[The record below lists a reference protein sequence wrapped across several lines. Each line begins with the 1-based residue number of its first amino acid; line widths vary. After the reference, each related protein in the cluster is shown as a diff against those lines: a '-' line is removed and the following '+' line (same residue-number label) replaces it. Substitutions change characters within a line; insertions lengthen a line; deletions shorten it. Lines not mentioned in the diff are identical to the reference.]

1 MNNKKYYILL
11 LLVPTIL
18 LIYLLKFNEATNS
31 SLTIL
36 ELREKHANF
45 LANSPFKKSLKLSK
59 TERKALQL
67 PPNKYYER
75 EWELTMNPA
84 TGKPEPFKVFE
95 IQEKRNNTSRR
106 VPGDGTSGNDWI
118 DRGPNNVG
126 GRTRVVLFDP
136 NDATN
141 KRVFA
146 GGVSGGLWKN
156 EDITNVN
163 SSWTLVS
170 GVPSNMNISCITV
183 DPNNSDIWYIGT
195 GEQYTFGAAVGNGVY
210 KTINGGTTW
219 SHVPVQIAGGGNLSS
234 STSDFL
240 AGIYYINDII
250 AWNHMNWDGL
260 GNNRTEIFIGV
271 GGHLYGDAANKNNW
285 LGLQSSGLYK
295 SVNEGLSWSRIE
307 SANMQFTWSSIN
319 FYYIPNDF
327 EISADNKLWMG
338 TITTPGIGGSG
349 GGRVFNSTD
358 GATWLQ
364 KTTLANS
371 NRVELAV
378 SKTNANKMYAL
389 TEGTTSAG
397 PHIYATTN
405 AFTTITELAKPDD
418 ADNGISSSDF
428 TRGQAFYDLVIEVD
442 PTNDNIIYVGGIDLF
457 RTTQGVNTNLASK
470 WEQISKWSNN
480 PGLNTLSC
488 PLVHADHHAFTFRPG
503 FNNQAVIGCDGG
515 IYYAS
520 NLSDAASNFTAIASR
535 NKDYNVTQFYYGGY
549 GQNTLNELILAG
561 AQDNGTPFINGA
573 SAGANSSIS
582 VSGGDGAYST
592 IDKDGNYMI
601 ASYVYGNHYYYSLP
615 YPGTSYTIDNND
627 DEGDFINQAGLD
639 HNLNIMFS
647 NGTNGSFAINRYIL
661 GSSNATKSKLTNAL
675 LNAAPTAFKV
685 SPFTTT
691 SSILLVG
698 TENGKLLKLSNAN
711 ETNTSVIKW
720 EEITGSAFVGS
731 ISAVEFGE
739 TENDIF
745 VTFHN
750 YGVSSIWYSS
760 NGGASWVNKEGNLP
774 DMPVKS
780 ILQNPLARN
789 EVIVGTELGIWVSKN
804 FNEASPTW
812 TSSYNG
818 MRDVKVV
825 DLDLRTSDNSILAT
839 TFGRGVF
846 TGQFTS
852 STNSTYTIASTNS
865 VLEVCTASANAVF
878 NLDYK
883 ALGGYATSTNISVSG
898 VPSGATSN
906 LSASTFN
913 SSDASFTLTLSNI
926 NAVSPGEYI
935 ITVTG
940 VGGPTVS
947 KELLLVVKNEVGVV
961 TTSLPADGA
970 NQISINGANL
980 TWLAD
985 VQATSYDVIISTDA
999 GFNTIIETSNTPN
1012 NYYKIGTILNL
1023 STVYYWKVRA
1033 KNDCNTG
1040 DYSATKRFITA
1051 AINNCDRPADIKNAN
1066 TAIDDGIITSSNI
1079 NIADSFTISKVKVSV
1094 DITHTYIADFDIKL
1108 TSPNNTTIFLFDG
1121 SCGDT
1126 DGLEVTFDDEAAST
1140 IVCGSQPVTGT
1151 FIPTQPLAG
1160 FVNENSVG
1168 NWTIEIFD
1176 AYTGDTGTLNSWSLE
1191 FCYAENITNSTFT
1204 NSPLTVGT
1212 NSTYILNQAEMEAT
1226 SIGSTAFEQVFMLT
1240 ELPTKGSV
1248 RLNNTALLLGETFT
1262 QNDINTSKITYVN
1275 NASSTTTDY
1284 FKVDIT
1290 NATSGFLPNQ
1300 QININIDSSL
1310 AIDDQFFERTGT
1322 SIFPT
1327 ISDGQFFISSSQ
1339 LTGKTIIE
1347 VFTISGQ
1354 PIYKNSLNF
1363 ARGNIEAIEIYGV
1376 STGVYIVKLTSDNA
1390 QGSKRILI
1398 K

>member
-1 MNNKKYYILL
+1 
-11 LLVPTIL
+11 
-18 LIYLLKFNEATNS
+18 
-31 SLTIL
+31 
-36 ELREKHANF
+36 
-45 LANSPFKKSLKLSK
+45 
-59 TERKALQL
+59 
-67 PPNKYYER
+67 
-75 EWELTMNPA
+75 
-84 TGKPEPFKVFE
+84 
-95 IQEKRNNTSRR
+95 
-106 VPGDGTSGNDWI
+106 
-118 DRGPNNVG
+118 
-126 GRTRVVLFDP
+126 
-136 NDATN
+136 
-141 KRVFA
+141 
-146 GGVSGGLWKN
+146 
-156 EDITNVN
+156 
-163 SSWTLVS
+163 
-170 GVPSNMNISCITV
+170 
-183 DPNNSDIWYIGT
+183 
-195 GEQYTFGAAVGNGVY
+195 
-210 KTINGGTTW
+210 
-219 SHVPVQIAGGGNLSS
+219 
-234 STSDFL
+234 
-240 AGIYYINDII
+240 
-250 AWNHMNWDGL
+250 
-260 GNNRTEIFIGV
+260 
-271 GGHLYGDAANKNNW
+271 
-285 LGLQSSGLYK
+285 
-295 SVNEGLSWSRIE
+295 
-307 SANMQFTWSSIN
+307 
-319 FYYIPNDF
+319 
-327 EISADNKLWMG
+327 MG

-358 GATWLQ
+358 GSTFTQ

-378 SKTNANKMYAL
+378 SKTNANKIYAL
-389 TEGTTSAG
+389 TEGTTSEG

-405 AFTTITELAKPDD
+405 AFTNITELAKPND
-418 ADNGISSSDF
+418 ADNGIPANDF

-442 PTNDNIIYVGGIDLF
+442 PANDDIVYVGGIDLF
-457 RTTQGVNTNLASK
+457 RTSQGINTNLVSE
-470 WEQISKWSNN
+470 WDQISKWSNN
-480 PGLNTLSC
+480 ANLNTLSC
-488 PLVHADHHAFTFRPG
+488 SYVHADQHAFIFRPG
-503 FNNQAVIGCDGG
+503 NSNQAVIGCDGG
-515 IYYAS
+515 IFYAS
-520 NLSDAASNFTAIASR
+520 NLSTAVSNSNAISSR

-549 GQNTLNELILAG
+549 GQSISNELILAG

-639 HNLNIMFS
+639 HNLNIMYS

-691 SSILLVG
+691 NSILLVG
-698 TENGKLLKLSNAN
+698 IENGKLLKLSNAN
-711 ETNTSVIKW
+711 ATNTSVIKW

-750 YGVSSIWYSS
+750 YGLSSIWYSS

-825 DLDLRTSDNSILAT
+825 DLDLRTDDYSILAT

-970 NQISINGANL
+970 NQISNNGASL

-985 VQATSYDVIISTDA
+985 AQATSYNVIISTDA

-1040 DYSATKRFITA
+1040 DYSATKKFITA
-1051 AINNCDRPADIKNAN
+1051 ASNNCDRPADIKNAN
-1066 TAIDDGIITSSNI
+1066 TAIDDGIITTSTI

-1094 DITHTYIADFDIKL
+1094 DITHTYISDFDIKL
-1108 TSPNNTTIFLFDG
+1108 TSPNNTTIVLFDG

-1140 IVCGSQPVTGT
+1140 IVCGSQPITGT

-1212 NSTYILNQAEMEAT
+1212 NSTYILNQAETEAT

-1310 AIDDQFFERTGT
+1310 GIDDQFFERTGT

-1327 ISDGQFFISSSQ
+1327 ISEGQFFISSSQ

-1354 PIYKNSLNF
+1354 PIYKNTLNF
-1363 ARGNIEAIEIYGV
+1363 ARGNIEEIEIYGV